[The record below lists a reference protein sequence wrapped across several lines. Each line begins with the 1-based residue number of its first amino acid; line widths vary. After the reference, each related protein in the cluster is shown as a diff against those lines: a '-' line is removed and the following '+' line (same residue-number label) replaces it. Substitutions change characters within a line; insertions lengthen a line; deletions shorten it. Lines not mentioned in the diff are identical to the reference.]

1 MARRVV
7 DEMPADDVG
16 SVRRQI
22 RAAVIAKIRFKR
34 ELARR
39 RLMRLV
45 RLHQQGRRW

>member
-7 DEMPADDVG
+7 DVSPVEDVDA
-16 SVRRQI
+16 VRRQI
-22 RAAVIAKIRFKR
+22 RASVIAKIRLKR